1 MELEKL
7 EAALEA
13 HPAVDQAAVAVH
25 QDAFDTPLIAY
36 VAVSGGDGLS
46 AELRRHLSAT
56 LPGATPPDLFVLV
69 DRLPRAP
76 DGGVDRAALPTAG
89 RGATD
94 GAAAPEIVAGPAAVV
109 ADVWRE
115 ILRVDRVDLRDDLYS
130 LGGHSL
136 SITRMAVQIKS
147 RTGVEVP
154 LTVFYDTP
162 TVPGIAAALEELGAG

>member
-1 MELEKL
+1 MDHDKL
-7 EAALEA
+7 ETALAA
-13 HPAVDQAAVAVH
+13 HPEVEQAAVAVH
-25 QDAFDTPLIAY
+25 KSAFEETLIAY
-36 VAVSGGDGLS
+36 VAATDGLGG
-46 AELRRHLSAT
+46 AELRRHLAET

-69 DRLPRAP
+69 DRLPYTP
-76 DGGVDRAALPTAG
+76 GGDLDRAALPTVG
-89 RGATD
+89 RGGRTS
-94 GAAAPEIVAGPAAVV
+94 PEIVAGAAAVV

-115 ILRVDRVDLRDDLYS
+115 ILRVDRVDLNDDLYG

-162 TVPGIAAALEELGAG
+162 TVPGIAAALEQLDAE